1 MISQSDLI
9 MVGLAFLIGY
19 LDDIY
24 GPQPYH
30 YKNQIVIVDKKYQCP
45 KHCGVNHNHSVYFG
59 SESNGMVID
68 KNQLGKRFKEKKN
81 RQKNKSLTYIDQ
93 K

>member
-30 YKNQIVIVDKKYQCP
+30 YKNKIVIVDKKYQCP
-45 KHCGVNHNHSVYFG
+45 TYCGVDHNHSVYFEG
-59 SESNGMVID
+59 ETNGMVVD
-68 KNQLGKRFKEKKN
+68 KTKLGKKFKEKKS
-81 RQKNKSLTYIDQ
+81 RKK